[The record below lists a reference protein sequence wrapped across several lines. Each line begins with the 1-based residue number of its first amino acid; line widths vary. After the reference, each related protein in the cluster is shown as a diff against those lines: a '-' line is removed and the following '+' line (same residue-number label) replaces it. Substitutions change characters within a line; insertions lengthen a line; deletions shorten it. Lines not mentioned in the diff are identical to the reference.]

1 MKESRGVPMT
11 IAYIIFISIIVI
23 SFITGTIT
31 TIIEN
36 KTNKTRMI
44 FKKGIIIDEDVLWK
58 KL

>member
-1 MKESRGVPMT
+1 MT

-44 FKKGIIIDEDVLWK
+44 FKKGIIIDEDVL
-58 KL
+58 